1 MRPEFSVW
9 QRLRSYVFPVIVDR
23 RQSRYHPYLEVS
35 LTRGKLLLNTALA
48 NYSYGGLHRVFQI
61 AFDKIGLVGTPVKN
75 VLILGFGAG
84 SVATILRDDLK
95 IDAPITGVEQDY
107 AVIQIARE
115 FFDIDRLHTLNLVAD
130 DAMEFIRRNSA
141 QYDLIAIDLYHD
153 VSVPEQFESA
163 EFLEMVRDAT
173 MRGGLVLFN
182 KVAATRKLFMEF
194 NALEKKLDEIFGNVR
209 VIKALGINRVLVSQK
224 TADVISTKPL

>member
-23 RQSRYHPYLEVS
+23 QESRYHPYLEVS
-35 LTRGKLLLNTALA
+35 LTRGKLMLNTALA

-84 SVATILRDDLK
+84 SVATILRDELK

-107 AVIQIARE
+107 AIIQIARE
-115 FFDIDRLHTLNLVAD
+115 FFDIDRLHTLTLVAD
-130 DAMEFIRRNSA
+130 DAMHYVRHCTTQF
-141 QYDLIAIDLYHD
+141 DLIAVDLYHD
-153 VSVPEQFESA
+153 VSVPEEFESD
-163 EFLEMVRDAT
+163 EFINYLFNLT
-173 MRGGLVLFN
+173 MPGGVLLFN
-182 KVAATRKLFMEF
+182 KVAATRKLYLEF
-194 NALEKKLDEIFGNVR
+194 TTLEKKLTNAFGNMN
-209 VIKALGINRVLVSQK
+209 VIKALGISRVLVCRKDGSK
-224 TADVISTKPL
+224 AGTL

>member
-61 AFDKIGLVGTPVKN
+61 AFEKIGLVGTPVKN
-75 VLILGFGAG
+75 ILILGFGAG
-84 SVATILRDDLK
+84 SVATILRDELK

-130 DAMEFIRRNSA
+130 DAMEFMQRNTT

-153 VSVPEQFESA
+153 VSVPEQFESEA
-163 EFLEMVRDAT
+163 FLKLVRDAT
-173 MRGGLVLFN
+173 MRGGVVLFN
-182 KVAATRKLFMEF
+182 KVAATRKLFVEF

-209 VIKALGINRVLVSQK
+209 VIKALGINRVLVCRMNG
-224 TADVISTKPL
+224 